1 MSKEKLYVVKIGG
14 NVIDN
19 EAALNSFLED
29 FSKIEEKKILIHG
42 GGKIATEISKGL
54 GIEAQMIDGRRVT
67 DAETLKIVTMVYGGL
82 INKNIVCKLQ
92 SKGINALGLTGADA
106 NVMVAKKRTVKNGI
120 DYGFVGDVEQVS
132 STNLSA
138 FISLGL
144 TPILA
149 PLTHDGEGNML
160 NTNADTVASAVAV
173 SLADHFEVNLVYSF
187 ELKGV
192 LSDFENKN
200 SVISQIT
207 PNYYLQ
213 LKEDGVISKGMIPKL
228 DNCFEAIKGGVNS
241 VVICQADDLL
251 SIVKGEKRGTL
262 LGGE

>member
-19 EAALNSFLED
+19 EAALDVFLDD
-29 FSKIEEKKILIHG
+29 FSKIKAKKILVHG

-92 SKGINALGLTGADA
+92 SKNTNALGLTGADA
-106 NVMVAKKRTVKNGI
+106 NLMLAKKRPVKNGI
-120 DYGFVGDVEQVS
+120 DYGFVGDVAQVES
-132 STNLSA
+132 NNLSA
-138 FISLGL
+138 FINLGL
-144 TPILA
+144 TPVFA

-160 NTNADTVASAVAV
+160 NTNADTVASAIAV
-173 SLADHFEVNLVYSF
+173 SLASHFEVNLVYSF

-192 LSDFENKN
+192 LSDFENKD
-200 SVISQIT
+200 SVI
-207 PNYYLQ
+207 PEMRPGEYKK
-213 LKEDGVISKGMIPKL
+213 LKEQGVISKGMIPKL
-228 DNCFEAIKGGVNS
+228 DNCFEAIDGGVSN
-241 VVICQADDLL
+241 VLICQATDLL
-251 SIVKGEKRGTL
+251 PIVNGGKMGTL
-262 LGGE
+262 LMG